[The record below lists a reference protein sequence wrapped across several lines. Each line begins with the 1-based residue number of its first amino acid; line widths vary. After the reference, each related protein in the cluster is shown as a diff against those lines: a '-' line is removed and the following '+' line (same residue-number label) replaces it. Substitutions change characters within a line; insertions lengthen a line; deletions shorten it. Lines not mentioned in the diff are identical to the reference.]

1 MKKCALITGAS
12 GGIGSEIALRLA
24 ADGYDIAACYFTDD
38 KSAKVL
44 EEKLSFTGAKYKFYK
59 ADVSDYNQIKEIF
72 ADAADYFGGVSVLV
86 NNAGMSQTKLFT
98 DITEEEFDRI
108 TAVNFKSV
116 FNCCK
121 FAVPYMVNQKQ
132 GKIINISSMW
142 GVCGASCETV
152 YSATKAAVIGFTKAL
167 ARELDIPVIALC
179 QVARDAEGQ
188 EPNLAQ
194 LRGSGSI
201 EQDADVVLFLHRDR
215 KIVEE
220 ENPVQEAKCIVAK
233 QRNGAT
239 GDVEMMFFPAFT
251 KFENKVAGGDE

>member
-24 ADGYDIAACYFTDD
+24 ADGYNIAACYFTDD

-44 EEKLSFTGAKYKFYK
+44 EEKLSLTGAKYKFYK
-59 ADVSDYNQIKEIF
+59 ADAADYNQIKEVF
-72 ADAADYFGGVSVLV
+72 ADAAEFFGGVSVLV
-86 NNAGMSQTKLFT
+86 NNAGISQTKLFT

-152 YSATKAAVIGFTKAL
+152 YSATKAAVIGFSKAL
-167 ARELDIPVIALC
+167 ARELAPSNIQVNCVAPGAINTKMNNNLTKQEKADFAQEIPMGRFGDPEEIASVVSFLASSDSDYVTAQVIT
-179 QVARDAEGQ
+179 
-188 EPNLAQ
+188 
-194 LRGSGSI
+194 
-201 EQDADVVLFLHRDR
+201 AD
-215 KIVEE
+215 
-220 ENPVQEAKCIVAK
+220 
-233 QRNGAT
+233 
-239 GDVEMMFFPAFT
+239 
-251 KFENKVAGGDE
+251 GGLT

>member
-1 MKKCALITGAS
+1 MNKCALITGAS

-24 ADGYDIAACYFTDD
+24 ADGYNIAACYFTDD

-44 EEKLSFTGAKYKFYK
+44 EEKLSLTGAKYKFYK
-59 ADVSDYNQIKEIF
+59 ADAADYNQIKEVF
-72 ADAADYFGGVSVLV
+72 ADAAEFFGGVSVLV
-86 NNAGMSQTKLFT
+86 NNAGISQTKLFT

-152 YSATKAAVIGFTKAL
+152 YSATKAAVIGFSKAL
-167 ARELDIPVIALC
+167 ARELAPSNIQVNCVAPGAINTKMNNNLTKQEKADFAQEIPMGRFGDPEEIASVVSFLASSDSDYVTAQVIT
-179 QVARDAEGQ
+179 
-188 EPNLAQ
+188 
-194 LRGSGSI
+194 
-201 EQDADVVLFLHRDR
+201 AD
-215 KIVEE
+215 
-220 ENPVQEAKCIVAK
+220 
-233 QRNGAT
+233 
-239 GDVEMMFFPAFT
+239 
-251 KFENKVAGGDE
+251 GGLT

>member
-38 KSAKVL
+38 KSA
-44 EEKLSFTGAKYKFYK
+44 EELKKKLSATGTKYRFYK
-59 ADVSDYNQIKEIF
+59 ADAADYNQIKEIF

-152 YSATKAAVIGFTKAL
+152 YSATKAAIIGFTKAL
-167 ARELDIPVIALC
+167 AKELAPSNIQVNCVAPGAINTKMNNNLSEQEKSDFANEIPMGRFGKPEEIASIVSFLASGGSDYITAQVIT
-179 QVARDAEGQ
+179 
-188 EPNLAQ
+188 
-194 LRGSGSI
+194 
-201 EQDADVVLFLHRDR
+201 AD
-215 KIVEE
+215 
-220 ENPVQEAKCIVAK
+220 
-233 QRNGAT
+233 
-239 GDVEMMFFPAFT
+239 
-251 KFENKVAGGDE
+251 GGLT